1 MTLSVVIA
9 TYRRAA
15 SLQLTLRTICSQ
27 AVRPTEVIVV
37 DQSPAEGRA
46 SVFKAIEDAVQIGL
60 NVRLITSEIP
70 SSTLARNLGL
80 ASATGDW
87 VVFSDDDVDW
97 PENVVGDLMAKVSAS
112 PDLAMIAARD
122 IQAPSGGRPIWRR
135 AIAAFFL
142 TNTFMPLKSGRVF
155 ACMQAR
161 YPQPIAGDMETEWAM
176 GYWFAVDRRFVQ
188 EHGLIFDEKMTR
200 YAQAEDMLFSHQ
212 LFKVAQVSG
221 RRCVISER
229 VAVAHLVSQEWREP
243 TAFSDLCSVWNRV
256 YIASVLRP
264 GPEFWLSIAAI
275 GWAMWH
281 QVAVRIL
288 SGRGWTRYVWAH
300 FVVLAN
306 LRAIRAGDFAD
317 LYRRHESPR
326 S

>member
-9 TYRRAA
+9 TYRRAE
-15 SLQLTLRTICSQ
+15 SLQRTLRTICSQ

-37 DQSPAEGRA
+37 DQSPTDERA
-46 SVFKAIEDAVQIGL
+46 AVFKATADAGQLGL

-70 SSTLARNLGL
+70 SSTLSRNLGL

-97 PENVVGDLMAKVSAS
+97 PENVVADLMAKVSAS
-112 PDLAMIAARD
+112 PDLAMIGARD
-122 IQAPSGGRPIWRR
+122 MRAPSGARPVWRR
-135 AIAAFFL
+135 AFAALFL
-142 TNTFMPLKSGRVF
+142 TNTFMPLKSGKVL

-161 YPQPIAGDMETEWAM
+161 YPQPIVGDMETEWAM

-212 LFKVAQVSG
+212 LFKVAQASG
-221 RRCVISER
+221 RRCVVSER
-229 VAVAHLVSQEWREP
+229 IAVAHLVSQEWREP

-256 YIASVLRP
+256 YIASALRS
-264 GPEFWLSIAAI
+264 GAGFWLSVAAM

-281 QVAVRIL
+281 QVVVRIL

-300 FVVLAN
+300 FIALAK
-306 LRAIRAGDFAD
+306 LRAIRAGDFTD
-317 LYRRHESPR
+317 LYRRHESPL